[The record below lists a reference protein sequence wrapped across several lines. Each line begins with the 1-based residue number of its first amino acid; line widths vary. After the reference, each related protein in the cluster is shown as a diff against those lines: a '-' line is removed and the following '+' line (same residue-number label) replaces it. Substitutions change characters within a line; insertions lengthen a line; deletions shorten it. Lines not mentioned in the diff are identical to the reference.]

1 MTDDSQIQV
10 CDVTGCHGLNAS
22 TPPISLITPN
32 INDASGTHDQPQ
44 TDKTTQS
51 DNGIMAAA
59 QNNSFLV
66 IAVALAVLYLITK
79 R

>member
-44 TDKTTQS
+44 TKTTQS

-59 QNNSFLV
+59 QNNGFIV
-66 IAVALAVLYLITK
+66 IAAALAVLYLITK